1 MVNHMKNMTQ
11 GLLIVYTGNGKG
23 KTTAALGMAL
33 RASGYGWKVAVLQ
46 FVKEESW
53 LSGER
58 EAIRKS
64 LPNIHIEALG
74 SGFVGIMGD
83 KKPRDVHRKKA
94 QDALKKVRNVLGD
107 ETYQLIILDEL
118 LGALRGRLVTRKDV
132 ESILSQ
138 KPEPTHVVLTGRHAP
153 KWLVARADL
162 VTEMKEI
169 KHPFQKGKQA
179 TKGIDF

>member
-1 MVNHMKNMTQ
+1 MDH

-46 FVKEESW
+46 FVKEEAW
-53 LSGER
+53 PSGER
-58 EAIRKS
+58 AVIRKN
-64 LPNIHIEALG
+64 LKNIHIEALG

-94 QDALKKVRNVLGD
+94 QYALKKVGDVLGD
-107 ETYQLIILDEL
+107 ETYQLVILDEL
-118 LGALRGRLVTRKDV
+118 LGALRGRLVMRKDV
-132 ESILSQ
+132 ESILRQ
-138 KPEPTHVVLTGRHAP
+138 KPEPTHLVLTGRHAP

-169 KHPFQKGKQA
+169 KHPFSTGRQA

>member
-1 MVNHMKNMTQ
+1 MDH

-53 LSGER
+53 PSGER
-58 EAIRKS
+58 NAIRKH
-64 LPNIHIEALG
+64 LPNVHIEALG
-74 SGFVGIMGD
+74 EGFVGIMGD

-94 QDALKKVRNVLGD
+94 QHALKKVRDVLGGG
-107 ETYQLIILDEL
+107 TYKLVILDEL
-118 LGALRGRLVTRKDV
+118 LGALRGRLVTRKEV
-132 ESILSQ
+132 ESILHQ
-138 KPEPTHVVLTGRHAP
+138 KPASTHLVLTGRNAP
-153 KWLVARADL
+153 KWLINRADL

-169 KHPFQKGKQA
+169 KHPFSTGRQA